1 MSANFSRGCLD
12 CQSLDTPD
20 VSGPQYLK
28 EETCLLQERL
38 ASGEDVFGPLLR
50 KFLLNNSHRV
60 TVELLPDSKLG
71 AEQEQSEKAKLK
83 TYQESLSPDAIE
95 ATIHKT
101 KELKERQVILYLVP
115 PVPSKSWV
123 DTAGLYEGRIPL
135 SDLRPDTGFLAFSWV

>member
-1 MSANFSRGCLD
+1 M
-12 CQSLDTPD
+12 
-20 VSGPQYLK
+20 
-28 EETCLLQERL
+28 LQERL

-101 KELKERQVILYLVP
+101 KELKERQVTLYLVP
-115 PVPSKSWV
+115 QFPPNPGWTPQLCMRVAYLFQ
-123 DTAGLYEGRIPL
+123 T
-135 SDLRPDTGFLAFSWV
+135 SDLTLASWIFFWCEQT